1 MPENHESSGGL
12 DPELTTEFNII
23 KSMGFSVPVIEGSNP
38 FNTAVHKNNA
48 KKMKSTINIFRTVF
62 LCASKIRFIDNEPAT
77 LISIIFSSVYMIYVG
92 TYFGMGVGKNF
103 IIFIFFIITSIKFF
117 SNCTHS

>member
-23 KSMGFSVPVIEGSNP
+23 KFMGFSVPVIEGSNP

-48 KKMKSTINIFRTVF
+48 KKTKSTINIFRTVF
-62 LCASKIRFIDNEPAT
+62 LCASKIRFIDNCCSD
-77 LISIIFSSVYMIYVG
+77 LILLLKGLPKINRLTM
-92 TYFGMGVGKNF
+92 
-103 IIFIFFIITSIKFF
+103 
-117 SNCTHS
+117 